1 MISTGLY
8 WKVLEVLGKVFI
20 EHFSENILVPNQCF
34 SSIIYIVFIH
44 FENELLFLYFKVLF

>member
-1 MISTGLY
+1 MISTRFY

-20 EHFSENILVPNQCF
+20 EHISENILVTNQCF